1 MSYVAPCCHVH
12 FHTPIEN
19 DPIMVF
25 CRPMILCKICGN
37 KRCPKATNCGLECTG
52 SNDVGQAGSV
62 YGDRVIAESNLTDQ
76 RAGAPPAPS
85 ASDCS
90 TAENLK

>member
-25 CRPMILCKICGN
+25 CKPMILCKICGN

-62 YGDRVIAESNLTDQ
+62 YGNRVIRESNPEVQ
-76 RAGAPPAPS
+76 GPPS
-85 ASDCS
+85 A
-90 TAENLK
+90 AKVHPLVGQVL